1 MITVTAAPNFIL
13 FFLNESLGPEAVSQ
27 CSPNIQEALGSTPST
42 EQEGAHLRSQ
52 HLGGG
57 SSRTRSSRSFEV
69 WEESG
74 HLRPRL
80 KKKCLKTDFSHK
92 IL

>member
-13 FFLNESLGPEAVSQ
+13 FFLNESLGPEAVTQ
-27 CSPNIQEALGSTPST
+27 CSPNIQEALGSTPSP
-42 EQEGAHLRSQ
+42 EQEGAQLWSQ
-52 HLGGG
+52 HLDSG

-74 HLRPRL
+74 TLKAQV
-80 KKKCLKTDFSHK
+80 KKKMFKN
-92 IL
+92 

>member
-27 CSPNIQEALGSTPST
+27 CSPNIQEALGSTPSP
-42 EQEGAHLRSQ
+42 EQEGAQLWSQ
-52 HLGGG
+52 HLGGR

-80 KKKCLKTDFSHK
+80 KKKV
-92 IL
+92 